1 MEKKT
6 DFKALSNKA
15 KAEYVWDYYKWH
27 IFGVIAGVALIV
39 YLVYHYTT
47 YRDPLLNIIMINCN
61 DPFTVDDSGYSEFL
75 EAYDYDTKEYP
86 ISLNASLQFSDE
98 DSSLNYS
105 DNQVLTAMVA
115 TGNQDLFF
123 GTGSTFLDYAGSGAL
138 VDLSTVLSEDV
149 LEKYSDYIIYSTDD
163 GAVEPYPCAI
173 ELTDNEWVQK
183 YNYYDICY
191 FGIFYQNQNLEACT
205 QFAEFLLLYNCD

>member
-15 KAEYVWDYYKWH
+15 KFEYVWDYYKWH

-39 YLVYHYTT
+39 YLIHHYTT
-47 YRDPLLNIIMINCN
+47 YRDPLLNAIMINCN
-61 DPFTVDDSGYSEFL
+61 DPFTVDESGYSEFL
-75 EAYDYDTKEYP
+75 ETYGYDAREYP

-98 DSSLNYS
+98 DPSLNYS
-105 DNQVLTAMVA
+105 DNQLLTAMVA
-115 TGNQDLFF
+115 TGDQDLFF
-123 GTGSTFLDYAGSGAL
+123 GTGNMFIEYTDSGAL
-138 VDLSTVLSEDV
+138 LDLSTVLPEDV
-149 LEKYSDYIIYSTDD
+149 LEKYADHILYSTDGGTVD
-163 GAVEPYPCAI
+163 PYPCAI

-183 YNYYDICY
+183 YNYYDTCY

-205 QFAEFLLLYNCD
+205 QFAEFLLNY